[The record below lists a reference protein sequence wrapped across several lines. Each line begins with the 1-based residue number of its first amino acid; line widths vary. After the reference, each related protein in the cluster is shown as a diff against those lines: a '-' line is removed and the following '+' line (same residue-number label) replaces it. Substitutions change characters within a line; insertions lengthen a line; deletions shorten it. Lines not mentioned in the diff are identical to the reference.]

1 MGWYKRKKPFVGAL
15 IRWRGKVLAVLS
27 AGWAYT
33 VVLVQE
39 VATAGIALTVVYRL
53 VTVLTGLFVSKYC
66 LLECF
71 ITGRALIVVSGLS
84 T

>member
-33 VVLVQE
+33 IVLVQQ
-39 VATAGIALTVVYRL
+39 VATAGIALTVLYRL
-53 VTVLTGLFVSKYC
+53 VTALAGLFVEYC
-66 LLECF
+66 LLECL
-71 ITGRALIVVSGLS
+71 IACRALIVVSGLS